1 MKNTISWFRAL
12 LQNFGRLNLYDSP
25 WGERV
30 MHQVFREAEF
40 REQRST
46 AGHN

>member
-1 MKNTISWFRAL
+1 MVKVLSLFREFL
-12 LQNFGRLNLYDSP
+12 RDFGRLNLYDSP

-40 REQRST
+40 RDGSSGQ
-46 AGHN
+46 H